1 MSDNSRFVFSF
12 ESDWLRGL
20 REVSGPITWIRKEKS
35 MQQSVNFINKFKI
48 TLMIITAIIHGD
60 RLRQICTSAH
70 ADIIASLEEHFAD
83 RLIFLVSNY
92 MTLVL
97 EFVTVWGVSVMTKFY
112 LE

>member
-1 MSDNSRFVFSF
+1 
-12 ESDWLRGL
+12 
-20 REVSGPITWIRKEKS
+20 

-83 RLIFLVSNY
+83 GLIFLVSNY

-97 EFVTVWGVSVMTKFY
+97 EFVIVWGVSVMTKFY